1 MKSQQ
6 VKTRSYKVDL
16 NVEVVL
22 YLLKHYSIPI
32 AMSQSEAGSMYFVA
46 KIEHGSEAYC
56 GAMLVKLASFATQKS
71 IESPALQ
78 SPGHSGEF

>member
-1 MKSQQ
+1 
-6 VKTRSYKVDL
+6 
-16 NVEVVL
+16 
-22 YLLKHYSIPI
+22 
-32 AMSQSEAGSMYFVA
+32 MSQSEAGSMYFVA